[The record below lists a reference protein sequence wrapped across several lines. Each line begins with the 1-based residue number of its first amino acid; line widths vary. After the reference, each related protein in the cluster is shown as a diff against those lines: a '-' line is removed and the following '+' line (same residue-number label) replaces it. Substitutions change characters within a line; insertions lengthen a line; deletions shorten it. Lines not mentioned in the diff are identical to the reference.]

1 MLSFYGIIK
10 FVKYAINVESKP
22 PENITAIFESL
33 FIQKSSYLS
42 YYLSYYLSFIISYYS
57 FYRSFYYKSLLF

>member
-33 FIQKSSYLS
+33 FVKKWGYLEPYPIKTGGGGS
-42 YYLSYYLSFIISYYS
+42 TP
-57 FYRSFYYKSLLF
+57 YRGAL